1 MAQLSRDYMKKY
13 ISRPHAK
20 LSLML
25 KMTLLIAFLTIS
37 VLGVSG
43 IFFYQLLGNSL
54 EEQIGDQ
61 ALSVSRSVAAM
72 PDLAETLETTTPERG
87 AVQEM
92 IAPVLDASEA
102 EFIVV
107 GDREEIRYS
116 HPNMESLG
124 LRMIGEDNER
134 ALQEGL
140 SYISRAEGSLGPSI
154 RGKSPLYNEN
164 DEIVGVVS
172 VGFLMEDVQG
182 VVQNYGEEMIYML
195 ILVLLLGTAGALMI
209 SFYIKKVLFG
219 LEPEEISYLLLQ
231 KETIL
236 QSAHEGIIAVNN
248 TGEITLLNKAA
259 QRLLSIEN
267 EPLEEYLG
275 VPVQSL
281 LPDSRLPEVLDE
293 RVGQYDEEMKLGA
306 HIVVANRVP
315 LFEGEMLVG
324 AVSTFRNKT
333 EIEKLTKELARVREY
348 AEGLRAQ
355 THEFSNKLHT
365 ISGLL
370 QLNEREEA
378 VQFIQDE
385 TKSQET
391 WIQRF
396 IDQVADPMISAILLG
411 KLNQAHE
418 LGVEL
423 TISRES
429 VLRTPLS
436 KTARHALVTALG
448 NIMDNAIDAVK
459 NLPEE
464 QRLVSIF
471 FTDIGEVILFEI
483 EDNGEGITAEE
494 EQRIYEQ
501 GYSTKEGEDR
511 GFGLALSK
519 RLLENAG
526 GSLSM
531 EEAEGTCFL
540 ITLPKEGESEE

>member
-92 IAPVLDASEA
+92 IAPVLEASEA